1 MNTFRARLA
10 RYFSS
15 EQGTVM
21 AEAVLVLPFMLWAY
35 LGLFVYWDAFRS
47 INRIQKA
54 SYTISDM
61 VSREMVTINDAYIT
75 GMDSVMERLID
86 GNQDV
91 TIRVTSVTWSQTNQ
105 QFQVHWSRSTGG
117 ANLPA
122 LTTASLQSYKSKIPA
137 MSDGDY
143 VVIVETV
150 VPYVPA
156 FNVGISA
163 DNVSQFIVTRPRFV
177 PKICMSGV
185 ACG

>member
-1 MNTFRARLA
+1 MSKFRTSLS
-10 RYFSS
+10 RYISS
-15 EQGTVM
+15 ENGTVM

-61 VSREMVTINDAYIT
+61 ISREMVTINDAYIN

-86 GNQDV
+86 ANQDV
-91 TIRVTSVTWSQTNQ
+91 SIRVTSVTWSQTKQ
-105 QFQVHWSRSTGG
+105 EFQVHWSRTTGG
-117 ANLPA
+117 SSLPA
-122 LTTASLQSYKSKIPA
+122 LTTATLQDYKSKIPA

-163 DNVSQFIVTRPRFV
+163 DSVRQFIVTRPRFV